1 VHMMLRCSLILITL
15 LAGTSCGK
23 QDNSADTDRPGQ
35 DLRKA
40 RSQLR
45 EGSQELAANQDDI
58 EKKKRAILS
67 EQQQVADQEQLLEQ
81 QRQQLGSAQGSL
93 QEAWV
98 AYAAAVKQRLAKL
111 DASLATVATKTDA
124 RSRDLVT
131 GLRARR
137 DQLSAKLAAMPSGA
151 ADPSWTAYTKDVD
164 TTFDAIEHDLHDAM

>member
-1 VHMMLRCSLILITL
+1 MMLRCSLVLTAL

-40 RSQLR
+40 QSQVR
-45 EGSQELAANQDDI
+45 EGSQGLAANQNGI

-81 QRQQLGSAQGSL
+81 QRQQLGSAQGNL

-98 AYAAAVKQRLAKL
+98 AYAAAVKTRLAKL
-111 DASLATVATKTDA
+111 DASLATVAMKTDA
-124 RSRDLVT
+124 RSRDAVT

-151 ADPSWTAYTKDVD
+151 AAPSWTDYTKDVD
-164 TTFDAIEHDLHDAM
+164 TTFDAIEHDLHDAMR